1 MQMGEGFAGVA
12 YQARTRFTDI
22 DDGAA
27 AIGIGLGY
35 RRSLALEVTASSYST
50 FRGGGP
56 WETGG
61 LNFKLHHAF
70 SDHLGVA
77 VGWENAGSWGGTGAG
92 GTRSGRP
99 APGGARAR
107 VSRPQKAP
115 PRPFTAL
122 APPRGGGPGRFR
134 SESAV

>member
-77 VGWENAGSWGGTGAG
+77 VGWENAVSWGGSDAG
-92 GTRSGRP
+92 HSPFAGVTRVFRP
-99 APGGARAR
+99 H
-107 VSRPQKAP
+107 
-115 PRPFTAL
+115 
-122 APPRGGGPGRFR
+122 
-134 SESAV
+134 